1 MTLSR
6 ALGWALFTI
15 WATWCFALQGVLG
28 HGSSW
33 MPDLGLVLALSLLAH
48 LESGDAPVAALLASL
63 ARAAVG
69 VEAPV
74 PLLAG
79 FLLVFALA
87 LCVRSV
93 VELSNPL
100 WRALCAGALVF
111 AFQAWLALVHEVRL
125 GSAGLAGAGFAP
137 LAPLPAALTS
147 SALALLAGPLL
158 AHLPGLTPLRRRRW

>member
-1 MTLSR
+1 MTLAR
-6 ALGWALFTI
+6 ALGWTLFAI
-15 WATWCFALQGVLG
+15 WATWCFALQGSLG
-28 HGSSW
+28 RGGAW

-48 LESGDAPVAALLASL
+48 LEADDVPLAAVLAAL
-63 ARAAVG
+63 ARASVG
-69 VEAPV
+69 VEPPV

-87 LCVRSV
+87 LALRSV

-100 WRALCAGALVF
+100 WRAFCAGALVF

-125 GSAGLAGAGFAP
+125 GAAGIDGAGFAP
-137 LAPLPAALTS
+137 FAPLPAAATS
-147 SALALLAGPLL
+147 AALALLAGPLL

>member
-1 MTLSR
+1 MTVAR

-15 WATWCFALQGVLG
+15 WATWCFALQGALA
-28 HGSSW
+28 HGGAW
-33 MPDLGLVLALSLLAH
+33 MPDLGMVLALSLLAH
-48 LESGDAPVAALLASL
+48 LEPGDAPVAALLASL

-69 VEAPV
+69 VEPPV
-74 PLLAG
+74 PLVAG

-87 LCVRSV
+87 LGVRSV

-125 GSAGLAGAGFAP
+125 GTAGIDGAGFDP
-137 LAPLPAALTS
+137 FAPLPAASTS
-147 SALALLAGPLL
+147 ALLALLAGPLL
-158 AHLPGLTPLRRRRW
+158 ARLPGLTPLRRRRW